1 MAFLYPLFLTSGIPA
16 LLYQVVWQRSLFTI
30 YGTNTESET
39 AVVAAFLLGL
49 GLGAFVGGWAASRW
63 PTQLLIINGII
74 EFVIGLFGFV
84 SLQIFDWVGLRFTA
98 ASMAQTGIVAFALV
112 VLPTLL
118 MGATLPI
125 LVAFLVAHRGHVGS
139 GVGILYFVNTLGSA
153 FACVLAAEFLM
164 EALGQRGTIAVAA
177 TLNFV
182 VGGGAI
188 ILGCM
193 LRSREDVDKQAR
205 EEAARRVGA
214 FVLSKPRAALLAALT
229 GYLALSFQILWFRAY
244 AFLSGGSA
252 RDFAHLLAFFLGGI
266 AFGGL
271 AGRPL
276 SRLAD
281 ASPTHARLVPTA
293 LLAAAAVTALV
304 CAPGMG
310 LVPTTAP
317 SWLALPLVML
327 VAGLWAALF
336 PVIAHLSVAPDRDV
350 GAGIGQ
356 LYLANVV
363 GAVAGCLFTGFVLM
377 DHLAT
382 RELTI
387 ALTVVG
393 VAIAWVLWSDAGAW
407 PMLGATAGLSVLCV
421 ALGVAAIPLY
431 ADLYQRLLYRRP
443 VSDSKRFD
451 HVVETKGG
459 VAAVTHEGIIYGGG
473 VYDGRVSIDFVDDVN
488 GIFRPFSVS
497 AFHSAPRR
505 VLMIGLSGGAW
516 AEVVANHPQLDE
528 LVVVEI
534 NPGYLK
540 LIPSYPVVAGLL
552 TNPRVK
558 IVLDDGRRWLHN
570 HRGQGFDVV
579 IMNTTFHWRSFAS
592 NVLSVEFLR
601 LVGSVLNPGGV
612 VMFNATGSSEVH
624 RTAAVA
630 FPDAMRFAN
639 LMVGSRDRIEID
651 VERWEA
657 VMEGYFIEGA
667 PVLGDGESAR
677 AALARNKARLRA
689 VDKPGASADDWD
701 SVETR
706 QHILARTQG
715 LRVVTDDNMGLE
727 WRRR

>member
-1 MAFLYPLFLTSGIPA
+1 MAFLYPLFFISGIPA

-30 YGTNTESET
+30 YGTNTESAT

-49 GLGAFVGGWAASRW
+49 GLGAFAGGLAASRW
-63 PTQLLIINGII
+63 PTRLLIIYGVI
-74 EFVIGLFGFV
+74 EFVVGLFGFV

-98 ASMAQTGIVAFALV
+98 ASMAQTGIVAFSLV

-125 LVAFLVAHRGHVGS
+125 LVAFLVAHSGHVGS

-164 EALGQRGTIAVAA
+164 ETLGQRGTVAVAA
-177 TLNFV
+177 ILNLM

-188 ILGCM
+188 MLGRM
-193 LRSREDVDKQAR
+193 LRSSADAGEQAS
-205 EEAARRVGA
+205 EETARGTGA
-214 FVLSKPRAALLAALT
+214 FLLSKPRAALLAAFT
-229 GYLALSFQILWFRAY
+229 GYLSLSFEILWFRAY

-252 RDFAHLLAFFLGGI
+252 RDFAHLLAFFLAGI

-281 ASPTHARLVPTA
+281 ASPMHARLVPTA
-293 LLAAAAVTALV
+293 LLAASAVTALV
-304 CAPGMG
+304 CAPAMG
-310 LVPTTAP
+310 LVPAMAP
-317 SWLALPLVML
+317 SWVALPLVML

-336 PVIAHLSVAPDRDV
+336 PVIAHLSVAPDRGV

-356 LYLANVV
+356 LYLANVA

-393 VAIAWVLWSDAGAW
+393 VAIAWVLWSDAAAR
-407 PMLGATAGLSVLCV
+407 PKLAATAGLSVLCV
-421 ALGVAAIPLY
+421 AIGVVAIPLY

-443 VSDSKRFD
+443 VSDSQRFD
-451 HVVETKGG
+451 CVVETKGG
-459 VAAVTHEGIIYGGG
+459 VAAVTHEGIVYGGG
-473 VYDGRVSIDFVDDVN
+473 VYDGRMSIDFVYDVN

-497 AFHSAPRR
+497 AFHPAPRR

-540 LIPSYPVVAGLL
+540 LIPRYPVVAGLL
-552 TNPRVK
+552 ANPRIK
-558 IVLDDGRRWLHN
+558 IVVDDGRRWLRN
-570 HRGQGFDVV
+570 HCGQGFDVV

-601 LVGSVLNPGGV
+601 LVGSVLNPGGI
-612 VMFNATGSSEVH
+612 VMFNATGSAEVH
-624 RTAAVA
+624 RTAVIA

-657 VMEGYFIEGA
+657 VMEGYFIKGA
-667 PVLGDGESAR
+667 TVLGDGESAQ
-677 AALARNKARLRA
+677 AALARNKARLSA
-689 VDKPGASADDWD
+689 VDKPGASDDDWD

-706 QHILARTQG
+706 EHILARTQG

>member
-1 MAFLYPLFLTSGIPA
+1 MAFLYPLFFISGIPA

-30 YGTNTESET
+30 YGTNTESAT

-49 GLGAFVGGWAASRW
+49 GLGAFAGGLAASRW
-63 PTQLLIINGII
+63 PTRLLIIYGVI
-74 EFVIGLFGFV
+74 EFVVGLFGFV

-98 ASMAQTGIVAFALV
+98 ASMAQTGIVAFSLV

-125 LVAFLVAHRGHVGS
+125 LVAFLVAHSGHVGS

-153 FACVLAAEFLM
+153 VACVLAAEFLM
-164 EALGQRGTIAVAA
+164 ETLGQRGTVAVAA
-177 TLNFV
+177 ILNLM

-188 ILGCM
+188 MLGRM
-193 LRSREDVDKQAR
+193 LRSSADAGEQAS
-205 EEAARRVGA
+205 EETARGSGA
-214 FVLSKPRAALLAALT
+214 FLLSKPRAALLAAFT
-229 GYLALSFQILWFRAY
+229 GYLSLSFEILWFRAY

-252 RDFAHLLAFFLGGI
+252 RDFAHLLAFFLAGI

-281 ASPTHARLVPTA
+281 ASPMHARLVPTA
-293 LLAAAAVTALV
+293 LLAASAVTALV
-304 CAPGMG
+304 CAPAMG
-310 LVPTTAP
+310 LVPAMAP
-317 SWLALPLVML
+317 SWVALPLVML

-336 PVIAHLSVAPDRDV
+336 PVIAHLSVAPDRGV

-356 LYLANVV
+356 LYLANVA

-393 VAIAWVLWSDAGAW
+393 VAIAWVLWSDAAAR
-407 PMLGATAGLSVLCV
+407 PKLAATAGLSVLCV
-421 ALGVAAIPLY
+421 AIGVVAIPLY

-443 VSDSKRFD
+443 VSDSQRFYC
-451 HVVETKGG
+451 VVETKGG
-459 VAAVTHEGIIYGGG
+459 VAAVTHEGIVYGGG
-473 VYDGRVSIDFVDDVN
+473 VYDGRMSIDFVYDVN

-497 AFHSAPRR
+497 AFHPAPRR

-540 LIPSYPVVAGLL
+540 LIPRYPVVAGLL
-552 TNPRVK
+552 ANPRIK
-558 IVLDDGRRWLHN
+558 IVVDDGRRWLRN
-570 HRGQGFDVV
+570 HCGQGFDVV

-601 LVGSVLNPGGV
+601 LVGSVLNPGGI
-612 VMFNATGSSEVH
+612 VMFNATGSAEVH
-624 RTAAVA
+624 RTAVVA

-657 VMEGYFIEGA
+657 VMEGYFIKGA
-667 PVLGDGESAR
+667 TVLGEGESAQ
-677 AALARNKARLRA
+677 AALARNKARLSA
-689 VDKPGASADDWD
+689 VDKPGASDDDWD

-706 QHILARTQG
+706 EHILARTQG